1 MHNSLHMPK
10 MAYIIGKRVRRNEDY
25 DMGIMTVF
33 HMVVAVFGAYM
44 IGAALGM
51 KKSGKV
57 SSMVIAEEEL
67 RRCRDKQSFID
78 YLYWK
83 EAVFGGVV
91 LLAGVLGIIND
102 LVVSLGAFRIVQML
116 LFLAAFL
123 WFQSELRKARE
134 KFL

>member
-1 MHNSLHMPK
+1 M
-10 MAYIIGKRVRRNEDY
+10 RRNEDY

>member
-1 MHNSLHMPK
+1 M
-10 MAYIIGKRVRRNEDY
+10 RRNEDY

-33 HMVVAVFGAYM
+33 HMVGAVFGAYM